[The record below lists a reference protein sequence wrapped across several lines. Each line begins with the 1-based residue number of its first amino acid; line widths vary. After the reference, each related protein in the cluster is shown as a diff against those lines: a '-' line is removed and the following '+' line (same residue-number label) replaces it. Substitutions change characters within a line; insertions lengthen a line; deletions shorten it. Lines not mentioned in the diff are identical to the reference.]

1 MRRKVSM
8 NISVPWRLHEL
19 VKRDANGSVSAH
31 VLSILEAHYGRK
43 FDELFIED
51 AQTIGYREVVE
62 KWGYTYATARC
73 LWRRF
78 GVSRGRLDR
87 AAFERYAKGK
97 PERHGPQD
105 QTDAG
110 AL

>member
-19 VKRDANGSVSAH
+19 VKRDANGNVSAH

-62 KWGYTYATARC
+62 RWGYTYQTARC

-97 PERHGPQD
+97 PNRHETREQ
-105 QTDAG
+105 AANG
-110 AL
+110 AV